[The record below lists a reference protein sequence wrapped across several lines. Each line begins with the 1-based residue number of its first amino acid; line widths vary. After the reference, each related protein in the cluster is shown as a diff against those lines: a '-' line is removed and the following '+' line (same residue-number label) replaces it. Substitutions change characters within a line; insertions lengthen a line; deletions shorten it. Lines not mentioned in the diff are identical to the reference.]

1 MENLE
6 SYENYNLAEFHLR
19 ENFLT
24 KDEIMVAF
32 VVGDNY
38 VNALK
43 KYKKLDENI
52 SKKSPILMKVE
63 TDERKMPLK
72 NLSEILLQN
81 AKMLQSICPFKS
93 LDNDKNIANILFYDA
108 ESKDLFCGMEIDPEM
123 KKVNFYDGLTPL
135 PKVMDEY
142 QK

>member
-32 VVGDNY
+32 VMGDNY

-72 NLSEILLQN
+72 NAPILQ
-81 AKMLQSICPFKS
+81 
-93 LDNDKNIANILFYDA
+93 
-108 ESKDLFCGMEIDPEM
+108 CGVIRP
-123 KKVNFYDGLTPL
+123 
-135 PKVMDEY
+135 
-142 QK
+142 

>member
-38 VNALK
+38 ANALK